1 MSFSIKFLAEK
12 AEYKRVIWYRIMDE
26 FTHTVDDTF
35 VKSLGEILQID
46 PKIEKHTIL
55 LVDDEV
61 NNLQLLRRTLRHDY
75 NIMTASNGKEAL
87 EIVEHHGKEISLIVS
102 DQKMPE
108 MQGTEFL
115 KQVSNEY
122 PDIIKILLTGHLD
135 VDAIVDSIN
144 DCHLYQYIVKPFDP
158 EVLKM
163 TIEGGIQKFNLLNN
177 KTVILKD
184 LRELFYKTIKLIA
197 AALDAK
203 DPYTHGHSMRVTMY
217 SMILAKKL
225 NLDDTMLEE
234 IETAGLLHDIGK
246 IGIPQSILCKP
257 GKLTNEEFEV
267 MKSHPEQGE
276 KMLKDIKKLTLISNW
291 LRTHHEKWDGT
302 GYPNGLKGEEIPL
315 SGRIIALADTYDAM
329 TSDRPYRKAL
339 SHETAIDEIKRCA
352 GTQFDPVLAQ
362 LFVDNQEEIRAAK
375 ENPEEYYDK
384 YSYLLKIINQT
395 AENQE

>member
-1 MSFSIKFLAEK
+1 MSFSIKFLAEN
-12 AEYKRVIWYRIMDE
+12 AEYKRVIWYRIMNE
-26 FTHTVDDTF
+26 FTLTVDDTF

>member
-1 MSFSIKFLAEK
+1 
-12 AEYKRVIWYRIMDE
+12 
-26 FTHTVDDTF
+26 
-35 VKSLGEILQID
+35 
-46 PKIEKHTIL
+46 
-55 LVDDEV
+55 
-61 NNLQLLRRTLRHDY
+61 
-75 NIMTASNGKEAL
+75 MTASNGKEAL

-163 TIEGGIQKFNLLNN
+163 TIDGGIQKYNLLNN

-246 IGIPQSILCKP
+246 IGIPQRILCKP
-257 GKLTNEEFEV
+257 GKLTDEEFEV

-302 GYPNGLKGEEIPL
+302 GYPNGMKGEEIPL

-339 SHETAIDEIKRCA
+339 SHEVAIEEIKRCA

-362 LFVDNQEEIRAAK
+362 LFVDNQEEIKAAK

-384 YSYLLKIINQT
+384 YSYLLKIIKQT
-395 AENQE
+395 SENQE

>member
-1 MSFSIKFLAEK
+1 MN
-12 AEYKRVIWYRIMDE
+12 E

>member
-1 MSFSIKFLAEK
+1 MN
-12 AEYKRVIWYRIMDE
+12 E
-26 FTHTVDDTF
+26 FTLTEDDTF

-46 PKIEKHTIL
+46 PKVEKHTIL

-163 TIEGGIQKFNLLNN
+163 TIDGGIQKYNLLNN

-246 IGIPQSILCKP
+246 IGIPQRILCKP
-257 GKLTNEEFEV
+257 GKLTDEEFEV

-302 GYPNGLKGEEIPL
+302 GYPNGMKGEEIPL

-339 SHETAIDEIKRCA
+339 SHEVAIEEIKRCA

-362 LFVDNQEEIRAAK
+362 LFVDNQEEIKAAK

-384 YSYLLKIINQT
+384 YSYLLKIIKQT
-395 AENQE
+395 SENQE

>member
-1 MSFSIKFLAEK
+1 MSFSIKFLAEN
-12 AEYKRVIWYRIMDE
+12 AEYKRVIWYRIMNE
-26 FTHTVDDTF
+26 FTLTVDDTF

-203 DPYTHGHSMRVTMY
+203 DPYSHGHSMRVTMY

>member
-1 MSFSIKFLAEK
+1 MSFSIKFLAEN
-12 AEYKRVIWYRIMDE
+12 AEYKRVIWYRIMNE

-362 LFVDNQEEIRAAK
+362 LFIDNQEEISAAK

>member
-1 MSFSIKFLAEK
+1 MSFSIKFLAEN
-12 AEYKRVIWYRIMDE
+12 AEYKRVIWYRIMNE
-26 FTHTVDDTF
+26 FTLTVDDTF

-362 LFVDNQEEIRAAK
+362 LFIDNQEEIKAAK

>member
-1 MSFSIKFLAEK
+1 MN
-12 AEYKRVIWYRIMDE
+12 E
-26 FTHTVDDTF
+26 FTLTEDDTF

-46 PKIEKHTIL
+46 PKVEKHTIL

-115 KQVSNEY
+115 KQVSDEY

-163 TIEGGIQKFNLLNN
+163 TIDGGIQKYNLLNN

-246 IGIPQSILCKP
+246 IGIPQRILCKP
-257 GKLTNEEFEV
+257 GKLTDEEFEV

-302 GYPNGLKGEEIPL
+302 GYPNGMKGEEIPL

-329 TSDRPYRKAL
+329 TSDRPYRQAL
-339 SHETAIDEIKRCA
+339 SHEVAIEEIKRCA

-362 LFVDNQEEIRAAK
+362 LFVDNQDEIRAAK

-384 YSYLLKIINQT
+384 YSYLLKIIKQT
-395 AENQE
+395 SENQE

>member
-291 LRTHHEKWDGT
+291 LRTYHEKWDGT

-362 LFVDNQEEIRAAK
+362 LFVDNQEEISAAK

>member
-1 MSFSIKFLAEK
+1 MN
-12 AEYKRVIWYRIMDE
+12 E

-362 LFVDNQEEIRAAK
+362 LFIDNQEEISAAK

>member
-1 MSFSIKFLAEK
+1 MN
-12 AEYKRVIWYRIMDE
+12 E
-26 FTHTVDDTF
+26 FTLTVDDTF

-362 LFVDNQEEIRAAK
+362 LFIDNQEEIKAAK

>member
-1 MSFSIKFLAEK
+1 
-12 AEYKRVIWYRIMDE
+12 MDE

>member
-1 MSFSIKFLAEK
+1 MN
-12 AEYKRVIWYRIMDE
+12 E
-26 FTHTVDDTF
+26 FTLTVDDTF

>member
-1 MSFSIKFLAEK
+1 MN
-12 AEYKRVIWYRIMDE
+12 E
-26 FTHTVDDTF
+26 FTLTEDDTF
-35 VKSLGEILQID
+35 VKSLGAILQID

-55 LVDDEV
+55 LVDDEI

-87 EIVEHHGKEISLIVS
+87 EIVEHHGNEISLIVS

-115 KQVSNEY
+115 KQVSDEY

-163 TIEGGIQKFNLLNN
+163 TIDGGIQKYNLLNN

-197 AALDAK
+197 SALDAK

-217 SMILAKKL
+217 SLILAKKL
-225 NLDDTMLEE
+225 NLDDVMLEE

-246 IGIPQSILCKP
+246 IGIPQRILCKP
-257 GKLTNEEFEV
+257 GKLTDEEFEV

-302 GYPNGLKGEEIPL
+302 GYPNGMKGEEIPL
-315 SGRIIALADTYDAM
+315 SGRVIALADTYDAM

-339 SHETAIDEIKRCA
+339 SHEIAIEEIKRCA

-362 LFVDNQEEIRAAK
+362 LFVDNQEEIKAAK
-375 ENPEEYYDK
+375 ENPDEYYAK
-384 YSYLLKIINQT
+384 YSYLQKIINQT
-395 AENQE
+395 TQNQE

>member
-1 MSFSIKFLAEK
+1 
-12 AEYKRVIWYRIMDE
+12 MDE

-339 SHETAIDEIKRCA
+339 SHETAIEEIRKCS

>member
-1 MSFSIKFLAEK
+1 MN
-12 AEYKRVIWYRIMDE
+12 E
-26 FTHTVDDTF
+26 FTLTEDDTF

-46 PKIEKHTIL
+46 PKVEKHTIL

-163 TIEGGIQKFNLLNN
+163 TIDGGIQKYNLLNN
-177 KTVILKD
+177 KTIILKD

-246 IGIPQSILCKP
+246 IGIPQRILCKP
-257 GKLTNEEFEV
+257 GKLTDEEFEV

-302 GYPNGLKGEEIPL
+302 GYPNGMKGEEIPL

-339 SHETAIDEIKRCA
+339 SHEVAIEEIKRCA

-362 LFVDNQEEIRAAK
+362 LFVDNQDEIRAAK
-375 ENPEEYYDK
+375 DNPEEYYDK
-384 YSYLLKIINQT
+384 YSYLLKIIKQT
-395 AENQE
+395 SENQE

>member
-1 MSFSIKFLAEK
+1 MN
-12 AEYKRVIWYRIMDE
+12 E
-26 FTHTVDDTF
+26 FTLTEDDTF

-46 PKIEKHTIL
+46 PKVEKHTIL

-115 KQVSNEY
+115 KQVSDEY

-163 TIEGGIQKFNLLNN
+163 TIDGGIQKYNLLNN

-246 IGIPQSILCKP
+246 IGIPQRILCKP
-257 GKLTNEEFEV
+257 GKLTDEEFEV

-276 KMLKDIKKLTLISNW
+276 KIIKKLTLISNW

-302 GYPNGLKGEEIPL
+302 GYPNGMKGEEIPL

-329 TSDRPYRKAL
+329 TSDRPYRQAL
-339 SHETAIDEIKRCA
+339 SHEVAIEEIKRCA

-362 LFVDNQEEIRAAK
+362 LFVDNQEEIKAAK

-384 YSYLLKIINQT
+384 YSYLLKIIKQT
-395 AENQE
+395 SENQE